1 MEIRHQLDQ
10 SGFAVVPRVYTEAEI
25 HNLVSVIESAHG
37 TQALFGERRF
47 LQRTP
52 GLLPLLLNES
62 LRKLLHD
69 VAPGYFIIKSIYFDK
84 LRLRSAEEPA
94 SSNWRVNWHQD
105 LSIFVKEKT
114 ETYGFR
120 NWTKKEEEY
129 GVQPPAEMLGNI
141 ITIRIHLDDADET
154 NGALKVIP
162 HSHSIGVMRAQTV
175 SFSDSDAVVCE
186 VKAGDVMLMK
196 PLLFHSSAR
205 SESER
210 RRRVLHLEL
219 CSMELPEGL
228 EWSQKIDLQM

>member
-10 SGFAVVPRVYTEAEI
+10 RGFAVAPGVYTEAEI
-25 HNLVSVIESAHG
+25 HNILRVIESVHG
-37 TQALFGERRF
+37 SQALFGERRF

-52 GLLPLLLNES
+52 GLLKALMNES
-62 LRKLLHD
+62 LHKLLQD
-69 VAPGYFIIKSIYFDK
+69 VAPGYFLIKSIYFDK
-84 LRLRSAEEPA
+84 PA
-94 SSNWRVNWHQD
+94 VSNWRVNWHQD
-105 LSIFVKEKT
+105 LSIFVKAKN

-120 NWTKKEEEY
+120 NWTKKEDEY
-129 GVQPPAEMLGNI
+129 GVQPPTELLGNI
-141 ITIRIHLDDADET
+141 ITLRIHLDDTDAT

-175 SFSDSDAVVCE
+175 SFSDNDAVVCE

-196 PLLFHSSAR
+196 PLLFHSSSR
-205 SESER
+205 SESDR

-228 EWSQKIDLQM
+228 EWSQQIVLQM